1 MKMGSF
7 SLRGGKY
14 KCNIRHKQDE
24 SESGPISKWQK
35 VKVEVYQP
43 EWRGGLWSSLFAQF
57 FLWGDG
63 KCKSNIWQPKWK
75 SKCTY
80 IISKQ
85 NKNESGR
92 VSLSQNEGWPLIIF
106 VCSALS
112 RRGAG
117 HHKYLFI
124 SQPFSMP
131 SQGNKKNRTVIR
143 WILFDYHKYVY
154 LYRASTISS
163 VTTSCS
169 VLKSCTKAK
178 NNSYHFLHPVF
189 GFGEIHI
196 YNCISTRLY
205 LYFYFLQIVFVLC
218 PWTHKYNSL
227 LTSCGN
233 KEEKITT
240 IYH

>member
-1 MKMGSF
+1 M
-7 SLRGGKY
+7 
-14 KCNIRHKQDE
+14 
-24 SESGPISKWQK
+24 WQK

-43 EWRGGLWSSLFAQF
+43 EWSGGLWSSLFAQF
-57 FLWGDG
+57 LLWGDG
-63 KCKSNIWQPKWK
+63 KFNSNIWQPKWK

-80 IISKQ
+80 IISKL
-85 NKNESGR
+85 NKNESGS

-131 SQGNKKNRTVIR
+131 SRGNKKNRTIIR

-154 LYRASTISS
+154 LYRASTIFS
-163 VTTSCS
+163 VITSCS

-178 NNSYHFLHPVF
+178 NNSYHSLPTSSVWIWGNTYFH
-189 GFGEIHI
+189 
-196 YNCISTRLY
+196 
-205 LYFYFLQIVFVLC
+205 LYFHQIVFVFLFPPDRIC
-218 PWTHKYNSL
+218 IVPVNP
-227 LTSCGN
+227 
-233 KEEKITT
+233 
-240 IYH
+240 